1 MIWVI
6 DNAQTTDQGDE
17 TLAELPATSLVCLCA
32 DRLTQGAPGPAC
44 AEPGLDEYSYFHQ
57 YGNMETKDAVRTL
70 AALAQETRLSIFRL
84 LVQAGP
90 RGVHAGQIGE
100 SLEVPNA
107 TLSFH
112 LKELSHAG
120 LVSSR
125 QEGRFI
131 YYSTDFEHMAGLM
144 AFLTQNC
151 CQGMPD
157 ECLMVVETALGRCC
171 PPVTKRKSARSRS

>member
-1 MIWVI
+1 
-6 DNAQTTDQGDE
+6 
-17 TLAELPATSLVCLCA
+17 
-32 DRLTQGAPGPAC
+32 
-44 AEPGLDEYSYFHQ
+44 
-57 YGNMETKDAVRTL
+57 METKDAVKAL

-90 RGVHAGQIGE
+90 QGVAAGRIGE
-100 SLEVPNA
+100 SLDVPAA

-131 YYSTDFEHMAGLM
+131 YYSTDFERMAGLM
-144 AFLTQNC
+144 TFLTQNC
-151 CQGMPD
+151 CQGMPE
-157 ECLMVVETALGRCC
+157 ECLTVVESALGRCC
-171 PPVTKRKSARSRS
+171 PPATKRKSTRSRS